1 MNVNKRKQL
10 VRRNGA
16 CFKCLLQGYLIK
28 NCKSQSRCQENQ
40 CNGTPCC
47 IAMKRYHPVIYL
59 LKETVADANAVSMT
73 TRAAQFGQKK
83 GTMSLP
89 VKKVI
94 VQNGSGR
101 PIMINCLEDS
111 GCQVTFI
118 TNRLVDILGIAK
130 SKGQLILSGV
140 CSQRIK
146 LHDEVL
152 VHVRP

>member
-1 MNVNKRKQL
+1 MLPNKSERTTHL
-10 VRRNGA
+10 
-16 CFKCLLQGYLIK
+16 K
-28 NCKSQSRCQENQ
+28 N
-40 CNGTPCC
+40 
-47 IAMKRYHPVIYL
+47 
-59 LKETVADANAVSMT
+59 KETVADANAVSMT